1 MTQVIKNFID
11 KVSSTEAKKSVAFQM
26 PLIEAKQ
33 LRDEIIKLLLDQR
46 DQKDEPIQVVFKGE
60 RW

>member
-11 KVSSTEAKKSVAFQM
+11 KVNSTEAKQSVAFQM
-26 PLIEAKQ
+26 PLTEAKQ
-33 LRDEIIKLLLDQR
+33 LRDEIMKLLLDQR
-46 DQKDEPIQVVFKGE
+46 DQKDEPIQVVFKGG